1 MALAFSTICNSIAAI
16 SVTGVTIKDI
26 DEIPESVL
34 VRDCPIMYP
43 EPDGF
48 ISEFKYI
55 RDSTGPGSVAKATV
69 TYNMTYAFLY
79 TSIGSGRGLF
89 DVYDDMLTKVGLILD
104 AIIISD
110 GITGV
115 VDLVPGDTLQFG
127 AVPDPA
133 GNMFIGTR
141 LVFSVTE
148 FVN

>member
-1 MALAFSTICNSIAAI
+1 MALAFATITDSIAGI
-16 SVTGVTIKDI
+16 SVSGVTIKDI

-34 VRDCPIMYP
+34 PRDCPIMYP

-48 ISEFKYI
+48 ISGLTYT
-55 RDSTGPGSVAKATV
+55 RDSTGGGSTALATV

-79 TSIGSGRGLF
+79 TSVGAGRGLF
-89 DVYDDMLTKVGLILD
+89 DIYDDMLTKVGLIID

-115 VDLVPGDTLQFG
+115 VDLTIGDAIQFG

-141 LVFSVTE
+141 LVFGITE

>member
-1 MALAFSTICNSIAAI
+1 MALAFATITDSIAGI
-16 SVTGVTIKDI
+16 SVSGVTIKDI

-48 ISEFKYI
+48 ISGLTYT
-55 RDSTGPGSVAKATV
+55 RDSTGPGSTALATV

-79 TSIGSGRGLF
+79 TPVGAGRGLF
-89 DVYDDMLTKVGLILD
+89 DIYDDMLTKVGLIID

-115 VDLVPGDTLQFG
+115 VDLTIGDAIQFG

-141 LVFSVTE
+141 LIFAIME

>member
-1 MALAFSTICNSIAAI
+1 MALKFSLIADSIASI
-16 SVTGVTIKDI
+16 SVSGVTIKDI
-26 DEIPESVL
+26 DEIPESVSA
-34 VRDCPIMYP
+34 RDCPIMYP

-48 ISEFKYI
+48 ISGLTYT
-55 RDSTGPGSVAKATV
+55 RDSTGPGLVAQATV

-79 TSIGSGRGLF
+79 KPVGIGRGLF
-89 DVYDDMLTKVGLILD
+89 VVYNDMMTKFGLIVD

-110 GITGV
+110 V
-115 VDLVPGDTLQFG
+115 LNHVMDLTIGDVIQFG

-141 LVFSVTE
+141 LVLKISE

>member
-1 MALAFSTICNSIAAI
+1 MALAFATITDSIAGI
-16 SVTGVTIKDI
+16 TVEGVTIKDI
-26 DEIPESVL
+26 DEIPESVA

-48 ISEFKYI
+48 ISGFKYT
-55 RDSTGPGSVAKATV
+55 RDSTGSGSTALATV
-69 TYNMTYAFLY
+69 NYNMTYAFLY
-79 TSIGSGRGLF
+79 TSVGSGRGLF
-89 DVYDDMLTKVGLILD
+89 DVYDDMLTKVGLIID

-115 VDLVPGDTLQFG
+115 VDLTIGDVSQFG

-141 LVFSVTE
+141 LVFNIME

>member
-1 MALAFSTICNSIAAI
+1 MALAFATITDSIAAI
-16 SVTGVTIKDI
+16 SVSGVTIKDI
-26 DEIPESVL
+26 DEIPESVA

-48 ISEFKYI
+48 ISGLTYT
-55 RDSTGPGSVAKATV
+55 RDSTGPGSTALATV
-69 TYNMTYAFLY
+69 TYNMTYAYLH
-79 TSIGSGRGLF
+79 TKVGVGRGLF
-89 DVYDDMLTKVGLILD
+89 DIYGDMLTKVGLILD

-115 VDLVPGDTLQFG
+115 VDLTIGGAIQFG

-141 LVFSVTE
+141 LVFAITE

>member
-1 MALAFSTICNSIAAI
+1 MALAFATICDSIAGI
-16 SVTGVTIKDI
+16 SVSGVTIKDI
-26 DEIPESVL
+26 NEIPESVT

-48 ISEFKYI
+48 ISGLTYT
-55 RDSTGPGSVAKATV
+55 RDSTGSGSVALATV
-69 TYNMTYAFLY
+69 NYNMTYAFLY
-79 TSIGSGRGLF
+79 TSVGSGRGLF
-89 DVYDDMLTKVGLILD
+89 DVYDDMLTKVGLIID

-115 VDLVPGDTLQFG
+115 VDLTIGDAIQFG

-141 LVFSVTE
+141 LVFQIVE
-148 FVN
+148 FIN